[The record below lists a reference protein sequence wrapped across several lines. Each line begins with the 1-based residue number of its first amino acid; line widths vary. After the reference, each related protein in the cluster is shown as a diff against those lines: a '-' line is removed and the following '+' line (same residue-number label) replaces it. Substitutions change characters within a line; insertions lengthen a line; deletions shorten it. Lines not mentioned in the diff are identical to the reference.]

1 MPYTFK
7 EDHDLIMQCKTAIT
21 PLIRAIPKL
30 TEACEA
36 LEADGAAALWRLQ
49 AEQELLRSGQVGTV
63 QQLLSERE
71 AAYTALRTE
80 LVEVEEGHDF
90 SVRAL
95 LSRLAK
101 EQEAHRA
108 TEERRAELDEERQ
121 DLSAQLDALKK
132 DMAILKVDHQVAL
145 EEERRRHHQVALEE
159 ERRRHARTRA
169 ELCAE
174 VGILKGELVLLE
186 RSSEQTAEELTGRL
200 GALAIAKEQSES
212 SLRDEAHAKEEAGKR
227 LASRLTEALE
237 GLKHA
242 KADSERDLEGQLTQR
257 AGEQAELLRKI
268 GVMEKLQEKALG
280 VGQPGGGRSGAG
292 AAAGVNAGPPPP
304 AGPDTRNPMANDPH
318 RSRTRATLYAMS
330 VERGVAAGKVQAPR
344 P

>member
-1 MPYTFK
+1 MAMKPALMATMLAAKSFAATSSAGIKPAKRPGSAAVAVAKRSGATAGPAVAWPWRSVLGTSSAELASLGERLRLCLSARDEMAKALSETEKKVPYTFK

-132 DMAILKVDHQVAL
+132 DMAILKAD
-145 EEERRRHHQVALEE
+145 HQVALEE

-186 RSSEQTAEELTGRL
+186 RSSEQTAEELMGRL
-200 GALAIAKEQSES
+200 GA
-212 SLRDEAHAKEEAGKR
+212 SL
-227 LASRLTEALE
+227 LLTPCRIPTSY
-237 GLKHA
+237 G
-242 KADSERDLEGQLTQR
+242 T
-257 AGEQAELLRKI
+257 
-268 GVMEKLQEKALG
+268 
-280 VGQPGGGRSGAG
+280 
-292 AAAGVNAGPPPP
+292 
-304 AGPDTRNPMANDPH
+304 
-318 RSRTRATLYAMS
+318 
-330 VERGVAAGKVQAPR
+330 
-344 P
+344 